1 MYFDAM
7 NTHTTTSDFS
17 FVLCMSLF
25 MDIVIVIY
33 RKKIPSLCSYI
44 SPILIRIISR
54 LAQNEHLINELP
66 VFLVRDESSLEFGSL
81 SPLYSQQL

>member
-1 MYFDAM
+1 MYFDVM

-25 MDIVIVIY
+25 MDIAIVIY

-54 LAQNEHLINELP
+54 LAQNERLINELP